1 MGTITLTKDV
11 ETHRIPLNGTK
22 KIEVNINK
30 GKSYK
35 YCLSFITESRT
46 YTDVIIKKSSII
58 DIDKLDISFKPSY
71 IRFLFDT
78 EPCIITYRLL

>member
-1 MGTITLTKDV
+1 METITLTKDV
-11 ETHRIPLNGTK
+11 ETYRIRLNGVRR
-22 KIEVNINK
+22 IEVNINK

-35 YCLSFITESRT
+35 YCFSFITESHT
-46 YTDVIIKKSSII
+46 YTDTIINKSSII
-58 DIDKLDISFKPSY
+58 DIDKLDIPFNPRY

>member
-1 MGTITLTKDV
+1 METITLTKDV

-46 YTDVIIKKSSII
+46 YVKAIYESSII
-58 DIDKLDISFKPSY
+58 DIDKLDISFKPRY